1 MQSYPT
7 FLHKNLQVKELLQ
20 TSEVKKV
27 YLVMETQKNKLMVI
41 KVYSANYLWL
51 YEKEL

>member
-1 MQSYPT
+1 MENYPT
-7 FLHKNLQVKELLQ
+7 FLHKNLKARELLQ

-41 KVYSANYLWL
+41 KVYSANYRWL
-51 YEKEL
+51 YD